1 MEEVQAAM
9 TAHLDQVSGLVQALS
24 SELRRGM
31 GPAADNLRAF
41 VRAVDWTVS
50 LPNPPIGDRIR
61 ITEIS
66 FSFLSLPFKANK
78 HRALRCALNVQL
90 FQEPWLMSLMAFH
103 VILLLTAVGFRR
115 NANFQLLLLFLAC
128 EFYCLSYSIS
138 YSASLVIWTDGFQLR
153 ESKPCIWTAFSS
165 VLVSANFT
173 K

>member
-66 FSFLSLPFKANK
+66 FSFLSPF
-78 HRALRCALNVQL
+78 Q
-90 FQEPWLMSLMAFH
+90 S
-103 VILLLTAVGFRR
+103 
-115 NANFQLLLLFLAC
+115 
-128 EFYCLSYSIS
+128 
-138 YSASLVIWTDGFQLR
+138 
-153 ESKPCIWTAFSS
+153 
-165 VLVSANFT
+165 
-173 K
+173 